1 MSGKGSI
8 GGPRGARRPRLG
20 RGGVAFAASALALL
34 AAAPAAQSSMLNWEG
49 TVTTI
54 TGTLPAVPITGG
66 GVATVNG
73 SSGPVPGHLAT
84 LRLAAS
90 RGNVTGT
97 ATNLITD
104 PDVAG
109 NGIAA
114 IIVEGALR
122 TGTLAPI
129 SGAVASTAGLT
140 QRVLPLGG
148 IAKICLL
155 STVCT
160 DFLPLVLTQPT
171 TNGARYQV
179 NTATP
184 NQLTP
189 NALQGKRLGVPG
201 TGIKGV
207 GIGGLIT
214 VGGDSPIRISLE
226 AAPWTVKTATA
237 VDQTD
242 NLTGSAAFQNVTRMG
257 FAHGPASAT
266 TSTAQPS
273 GVLQIVTPSQVRTNL
288 SLGTNVKVSI
298 LTEILIHF
306 IPEPGLLMLLGS
318 GVAGLALLGRSRIRK

>member
-1 MSGKGSI
+1 MDKLL
-8 GGPRGARRPRLG
+8 RVALG
-20 RGGVAFAASALALL
+20 VALL
-34 AAAPAAQSSMLNWEG
+34 AGMAGPAAAARLNWA
-49 TVTTI
+49 
-54 TGTLPAVPITGG
+54 GTLTSTTAALPSLQLTGG

-73 SSGPVPGHLAT
+73 VAGTVPAHLNT
-84 LRLAAS
+84 LRLEAS
-90 RGNVTGT
+90 RGAVEGT
-97 ATNLITD
+97 DTNIITD
-104 PDVAG
+104 PEVAG

-114 IIVEGALR
+114 LILQGQGG
-122 TGTLAPI
+122 TGTIAPI
-129 SGAVASTAGLT
+129 SGAIASTSALT
-140 QRVLPLGG
+140 QRVLPARGLS
-148 IAKICLL
+148 KICLL

-201 TGIKGV
+201 TGVKGV

-226 AAPWTVKTATA
+226 GAPWTVKTATA
-237 VDQTD
+237 IDQTD
-242 NLTGSAAFQNVTRMG
+242 NNTGQAAFHFVTRMG
-257 FAHGPASAT
+257 FAHGPASGT

-288 SLGTNVKVSI
+288 ALGSNVKVSV
-298 LTEILIHF
+298 LTELLIHF
-306 IPEPGLLMLLGS
+306 IPEPGLLLLLGS
-318 GVAGLALLGRSRIRK
+318 GVAGLALIGRSRMRK